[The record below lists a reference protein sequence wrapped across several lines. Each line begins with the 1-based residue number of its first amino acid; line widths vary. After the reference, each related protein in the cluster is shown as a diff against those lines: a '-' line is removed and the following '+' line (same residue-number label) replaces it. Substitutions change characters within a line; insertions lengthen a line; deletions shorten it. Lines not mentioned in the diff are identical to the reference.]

1 MNTRCLRH
9 ACLIA
14 FLFLALAPRAQA
26 QTALPVPVPAGTT
39 VYPPKYAED
48 QPALELKPAEQVAF
62 LYVYGLWF
70 MEQDCLDKDS
80 GVGRL
85 CTLRELI
92 TGVTTPDGRAIGLS
106 VNPVK
111 DTNYNYE
118 IMIIGDSC
126 LIRAV
131 PRTKGLVGFAVLGS
145 PRRSSGGFYYSPDG
159 ADMTRAVQLIEMG
172 FEGSGFRK

>member
-1 MNTRCLRH
+1 MNARLLH
-9 ACLIA
+9 VCLIA
-14 FLFLALAPRAQA
+14 SLFFTLSLPAQA
-26 QTALPVPVPAGTT
+26 QDKLPVPVPTGTT
-39 VYPPKYAED
+39 VSALRYAED

-62 LYVYGLWF
+62 LYVYGLWS

-80 GVGRL
+80 GLGRL

-92 TGVTTPDGRAIGLS
+92 TGVKTPSGQVIGLS

-131 PRTKGLVGFAVLGS
+131 PRVKGLVGFAALGS
-145 PRRSSGGFYYSPDG
+145 PRRSSGSVYYSPDG
-159 ADMTRAVQLIEMG
+159 ADMTRAVKLIEMG
-172 FEGSGFRK
+172 FEGDGFRR

>member
-1 MNTRCLRH
+1 MKARLWH
-9 ACLIA
+9 VCLIA
-14 FLFLALAPRAQA
+14 SLMSALSPVAQA
-26 QTALPVPVPAGTT
+26 QTNLPVLVPDGTT
-39 VYPPKYAED
+39 VFPPRYDED

-70 MEQDCLDKDS
+70 MEQDCLDKDL

-92 TGVTTPDGRAIGLS
+92 TGVKSQSGQVIGLS

-126 LIRAV
+126 VIRAI
-131 PRTKGLVGFAVLGS
+131 PRVKGLGGFATLGS
-145 PRRSSGGFYYSPDG
+145 PRLSLGSFYFSPDG
-159 ADMTRAVQLIEMG
+159 ADMTRAVKLIEMG
-172 FEGSGFRK
+172 FDGNGFRR

>member
-1 MNTRCLRH
+1 MNARLWH
-9 ACLIA
+9 VCLIA
-14 FLFLALAPRAQA
+14 GLVSALSPVAQA
-26 QTALPVPVPAGTT
+26 QTNLPVPVPDGTT
-39 VYPPKYAED
+39 VFPPRYAED

-70 MEQDCLDKDS
+70 MEQDCLDKDL

-92 TGVTTPDGRAIGLS
+92 TGVKSQGGQVIGLS

-126 LIRAV
+126 VIRAI
-131 PRTKGLVGFAVLGS
+131 PRVKGLGGFATLGS
-145 PRRSSGGFYYSPDG
+145 PRLSSGSFYFSPDG
-159 ADMTRAVQLIEMG
+159 ADMTRAVKLIEMG
-172 FEGSGFRK
+172 FDGNGFRR

>member
-1 MNTRCLRH
+1 MNARLWH
-9 ACLIA
+9 VCLIA
-14 FLFLALAPRAQA
+14 SLLMTMCPFAQA
-26 QTALPVPVPAGTT
+26 QANLPVPVPAGTT
-39 VYPPKYAED
+39 VGPLKYAED
-48 QPALELKPAEQVAF
+48 KPPLELKPAEQVAF

-70 MEQDCLDKDS
+70 MEGDCLDKDL

-92 TGVTTPDGRAIGLS
+92 AGVKTPDGQFIGLS

-126 LIRAV
+126 VIRAI
-131 PRTKGLVGFAVLGS
+131 PRVKGLVGFATLGS
-145 PRRSSGGFYYSPDG
+145 PRLSSGNFYYSPDG
-159 ADMTRAVQLIEMG
+159 ADMTRAVKLIEMG
-172 FEGSGFRK
+172 FDGNGFRR

>member
-1 MNTRCLRH
+1 MNARLWQV
-9 ACLIA
+9 CLIVSLSCILSP
-14 FLFLALAPRAQA
+14 FAQA
-26 QTALPVPVPAGTT
+26 QPVSVPDGTT
-39 VYPPKYAED
+39 VMPLKYAED

-70 MEQDCLDKDS
+70 MESDCLDKDS
-80 GVGRL
+80 GLGRL

-92 TGVTTPDGRAIGLS
+92 TGVKTSYGQVIGLS

-126 LIRAV
+126 LIRAT
-131 PRTKGLVGFAVLGS
+131 PRIKGLGGFATLGS
-145 PRRSSGGFYYSPDG
+145 PRMSSGSFYYSPEG
-159 ADMTRAVQLIEMG
+159 ADMTRAVKLIEMG
-172 FEGSGFRK
+172 FQGNGFRR

>member
-1 MNTRCLRH
+1 MNARLWQV
-9 ACLIA
+9 CLIA
-14 FLFLALAPRAQA
+14 SLFLTLSPFVQA
-26 QTALPVPVPAGTT
+26 QDKLPVPVPAGTT
-39 VYPPKYAED
+39 VSPLKYAED

-80 GVGRL
+80 GLGRL

-92 TGVTTPDGRAIGLS
+92 TGVKTPSGQVIGLS

-126 LIRAV
+126 VIRAI
-131 PRTKGLVGFAVLGS
+131 PRVKGLCGFATLGS
-145 PRRSSGGFYYSPDG
+145 PRLSVGSFYYSPDG
-159 ADMTRAVQLIEMG
+159 ADMTRAVKLIEMG
-172 FEGSGFRK
+172 FGGNGFRR

>member
-1 MNTRCLRH
+1 MNARLLHVCL
-9 ACLIA
+9 AASL
-14 FLFLALAPRAQA
+14 LFTVSPFAQA

-39 VYPPKYAED
+39 VMPLRYAED
-48 QPALELKPAEQVAF
+48 KPALELKPAEQVAF
-62 LYVYGLWF
+62 LYVYSLWW
-70 MEQDCLDKDS
+70 MEGDCLDKDM

-92 TGVTTPDGRAIGLS
+92 AGVKAANGEVIGLS

-126 LIRAV
+126 LIRAS
-131 PRTKGLVGFAVLGS
+131 PRVKGLCGFATLGS
-145 PRRSSGGFYYSPDG
+145 PRMSSGSFYYSPDG
-159 ADMTRAVQLIEMG
+159 ADMTRAVKLIEMG
-172 FEGSGFRK
+172 FEGDGFRR

>member
-1 MNTRCLRH
+1 MNARLWQVCLCV
-9 ACLIA
+9 A
-14 FLFLALAPRAQA
+14 LFFTLTPFAQA
-26 QTALPVPVPAGTT
+26 QNNLPVPVPAGTT
-39 VYPPKYAED
+39 VMPLKYAED

-80 GVGRL
+80 GLGRL

-92 TGVTTPDGRAIGLS
+92 TGVKTTYGQVIGLS

-118 IMIIGDSC
+118 ILIIGDSC
-126 LIRAV
+126 LIRAS
-131 PRTKGLVGFAVLGS
+131 PRVKGLCGFATLGT
-145 PRRSSGGFYYSPDG
+145 PRRSSGSFYYSPEG

-172 FEGSGFRK
+172 FQGDGFRR

>member
-1 MNTRCLRH
+1 MNARLCRAGLV
-9 ACLIA
+9 ACL
-14 FLFLALAPRAQA
+14 LFTISSFAQA
-26 QTALPVPVPAGTT
+26 QASLPVPVPAGTT
-39 VYPPKYAED
+39 VFPPKYAED

-92 TGVTTPDGRAIGLS
+92 TGVKTPYDQVIGLS

-131 PRTKGLVGFAVLGS
+131 PRVKGLVGFATLGS
-145 PRRSSGGFYYSPDG
+145 PRRSSGSLYYSPDG
-159 ADMTRAVQLIEMG
+159 ADMTRAVMLIEMG
-172 FEGSGFRK
+172 FDGEGFRR

>member
-1 MNTRCLRH
+1 M
-9 ACLIA
+9 
-14 FLFLALAPRAQA
+14 
-26 QTALPVPVPAGTT
+26 
-39 VYPPKYAED
+39 PPKYAED

-92 TGVTTPDGRAIGLS
+92 TGVKTPDGQVIGLS

-126 LIRAV
+126 VIKAV
-131 PRTKGLVGFAVLGS
+131 PARQGPGWIRDTRLSEAVVRQFLLQ
-145 PRRSSGGFYYSPDG
+145 PRR
-159 ADMTRAVQLIEMG
+159 R
-172 FEGSGFRK
+172 